1 MNQEVPMSSRTRSDE
16 GGTEAPSRSDVKAAS
31 EPTALTPELRDRL
44 LYYAWRAPSPHN
56 AQGWRIQV
64 DGCSFRVSRDP
75 AHQVLRELDPGGRES
90 DLACGAVVANLCVG
104 AKAFGF
110 DAEVRWEP
118 ADDVAAEVLLLPAS
132 TPPDEVASRR
142 LRALRR
148 RTMNRS
154 PYRPDPVTGSVIDGL
169 QATARRLGFTLSVLT
184 DRAEID
190 RVAGIAAR
198 AAAMKLMHGPSQ
210 TELHS
215 LTRYTARDAAS
226 HRDGLDLELFFTP
239 AVTAR
244 VAAIAMHPRAL
255 TALAPLRVAEMVAR
269 DLDETPLRSAPAVCL
284 LHADSL
290 EAETF
295 LRGGACFEEIA
306 LDVTETGLAM
316 ALHSAPIEVGLSH
329 PDGPHASVPTEWHT
343 RIAEVRRELLAAFG
357 AAAQDMPI
365 AFFRLGSPT
374 REPERRSL
382 RRRQHDPRPET
393 AHYREMTR
401 RNQPSLS
408 RADQSALRAARIL
421 VAGCGSIGG
430 ATIVPLVRLGAERF
444 VLCEPGD
451 YELNNLNRQGAD
463 VGDIGRNKAEV
474 QATRARAINPDV
486 EVLVEPDGVTE
497 DNVDWLVGTTD
508 VVIDGVDVTE
518 SAGIAAKRALHDEAW
533 RQRRLVI
540 SGLDLGGTQVVY
552 GFDYRDGRTRP
563 LDGRLDGA
571 PAGIDA
577 LEFLSRLV
585 DPLDVPREMLAYTEA
600 MIRGQAGSAPQLAP
614 TADQFGV
621 LAAWMVLDFAAGR
634 PVRKRVKVAIPDLVM
649 PRSRRIANE
658 TARAVELA
666 RVKFLL
672 EYTRRRARTQARAGT
687 ETPRPSDKDGS

>member
-1 MNQEVPMSSRTRSDE
+1 MNSRAPASE
-16 GGTEAPSRSDVKAAS
+16 GGIEATSSPDVEVRTESA
-31 EPTALTPELRDRL
+31 ALTPELRDRL

-56 AQGWRIQV
+56 AQGWRIEV
-64 DGCSFRVSRDP
+64 DGHTFRVSRDP
-75 AHQVLRELDPGGRES
+75 ARQVLKELDPGGRES
-90 DLACGAVVANLCVG
+90 DLACGAVVTNLCVS
-104 AKAFGF
+104 AQAFGF
-110 DAEVRWEP
+110 NAEVRWRP
-118 ADDVAAEVLLLPAS
+118 ADDVAADVRLLPAS
-132 TPPDEVASRR
+132 TPPDEVAKGR

-148 RTMNRS
+148 REMNRS
-154 PYRPDPVTGSVIDGL
+154 PYRSDPVAGSVIDGL
-169 QATARRLGFTLSVLT
+169 QATARRLGFSLSVLT
-184 DRAEID
+184 DRNEID
-190 RVAGIAAR
+190 RVAAIAAR
-198 AAAMKLMHGPSQ
+198 AGAMKLMHGPTQ

-215 LTRYTARDAAS
+215 LMRFSPRAAARK
-226 HRDGLDLELFFTP
+226 RDGLDLELFFTP
-239 AVTAR
+239 AAAAR
-244 VAAIAMHPRAL
+244 IAAVATHPRVLGAL
-255 TALAPLRVAEMVAR
+255 GPLGAAEMVTR
-269 DLDETPLRSAPAVCL
+269 DVEEAPLRSAPVLCL
-284 LHADSL
+284 LHAESL
-290 EAETF
+290 GAETF
-295 LRGGACFEEIA
+295 LHGGACFEEVA
-306 LDVTETGLAM
+306 LDVTEAGLAM

-329 PDGPHASVPTEWHT
+329 PVRPHPSVPGDWHAS
-343 RIAEVRRELLAAFG
+343 IAEMRRELLAAFG
-357 AAAQDMPI
+357 AAPEAVPI
-365 AFFRLGSPT
+365 AFFRLGSAT

-382 RRRQHDPRPET
+382 RRGPREPRPET

-408 RADQSALRAARIL
+408 RKEQSALRAVRIL

-451 YELNNLNRQGAD
+451 YELNNLNRQAAD
-463 VGDIGRNKAEV
+463 TGDIGRNKAEV
-474 QATRARAINPDV
+474 QAARARAINP
-486 EVLVEPDGVTE
+486 EAEMLVERDGVTK

-518 SAGIAAKRALHDEAW
+518 PAGIAAKRALHAEAW

-540 SGLDLGGTQVVY
+540 SGLDLGGTQLVY
-552 GFDYRDGRTRP
+552 AFDYRNGRTRQ
-563 LDGRLDGA
+563 LNGRLDDA

-585 DPLDVPREMLAYTEA
+585 DPLDVPRELLTYTEA

-649 PRSRRIANE
+649 PRGRRLANE
-658 TARAVELA
+658 TARMVQLA

-672 EYTRRRARTQARAGT
+672 ESARRKASTQAQDDQ
-687 ETPRPSDKDGS
+687 TPGRSGDGS